1 MRAVSYSEG
10 KVFTTN
16 VEEPEGEGVLVRQIL
31 ADMYSVSEHLVK
43 VFVVR
48 LLSRFRLRVVGLG
61 EDDVVDKDGFKFT
74 FNFGKALTG

>member
-1 MRAVSYSEG
+1 M
-10 KVFTTN
+10 
-16 VEEPEGEGVLVRQIL
+16 RQIL